1 VQGKIKDPRVYFW
14 VRSSWPSFLYVARGT
29 RRQSAVDIDI
39 FSSLEW
45 VWFPGDVSNIHLIL
59 EQELLRDKGGGRLC
73 QGKDIKSC

>member
-1 VQGKIKDPRVYFW
+1 MAAYDKRLTEDYFTT
-14 VRSSWPSFLYVARGT
+14 L
-29 RRQSAVDIDI
+29 VDIDI